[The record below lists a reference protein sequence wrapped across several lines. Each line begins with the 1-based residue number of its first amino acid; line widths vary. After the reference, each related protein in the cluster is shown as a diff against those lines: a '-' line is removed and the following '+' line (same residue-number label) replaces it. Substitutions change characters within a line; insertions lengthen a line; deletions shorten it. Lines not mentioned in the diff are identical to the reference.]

1 MAINELRQR
10 VERRL
15 REIELGPVE
24 AVEPIA
30 GLERNYIRDLIE
42 GKKES
47 FSQSKLPLV
56 AEALRWSVAELLGG
70 TDATQVRASS
80 KITRVPLLD
89 SVTAGRLR
97 APASQIPVEDVPLLA
112 FADLGRGEWFALKVD
127 GDSMDRVSPDGSR
140 IVVNRTDRTL
150 VSGKPYVFSNR
161 GETTYKL
168 WRPEPPR
175 FVPFST
181 NPMHEPIYCKNRKEA
196 EGMVIGRVKRT
207 VLDL

>member
-56 AEALRWSVAELLGG
+56 AEALRWSVTELLGG